1 MTTYHKGTTR
11 KTSIYNEEKQTE
23 NNCDMCH
30 NKTDVL
36 FLNIEWDSNTRHA
49 LTFFSIFVCLQD
61 MSCSYYLSKDN
72 DPKLLDRQVC
82 ANSEDPD

>member
-36 FLNIEWDSNTRHA
+36 FLNIEWDSNTHHA
-49 LTFFSIFVCLQD
+49 LNFFQYFCMFAGYVMFL
-61 MSCSYYLSKDN
+61 LSFKG
-72 DPKLLDRQVC
+72 
-82 ANSEDPD
+82 